1 MNKPKVLAS
10 LTLLLLF
17 AGSLRAGHIYSWD
30 VDIDKQNI
38 GFASKFNLY
47 FSLESGLSK
56 NGYINVISPIN
67 WGTLSNVVGNLYMAS
82 SGARVGNFSI
92 AK

>member
-38 GFASKFNLY
+38 GFAAKFNLY

-56 NGYINVISPIN
+56 DGFINVISPIN
-67 WGTLSNVVGNLYMAS
+67 WGLSTNVIGNLYSAT
-82 SGARVGNFSI
+82 SGARVGNISWR
-92 AK
+92 